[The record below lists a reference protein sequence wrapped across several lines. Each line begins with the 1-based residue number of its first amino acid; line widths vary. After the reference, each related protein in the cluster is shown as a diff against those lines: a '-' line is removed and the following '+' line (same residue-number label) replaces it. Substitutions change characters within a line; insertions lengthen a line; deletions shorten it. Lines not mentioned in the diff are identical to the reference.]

1 MRENNDIQCYKDM
14 EFKIAPISMQ
24 MRKFYI
30 FFKEHQIK
38 YFKELFTRVIEER
51 VKFINSLG
59 FSEYS
64 CINVSFE
71 DKGGI
76 SIEFAVVNDDLNY
89 ERVLAKVYSAMDL
102 IDSFIIDKDKNQDIR
117 DKNILKRNAKN
128 TIPLIQ
134 TTLDYMKDIKIQSK
148 LITKNNEKI
157 ESQINTI
164 ISLLDEISSNFVE
177 LSNS

>member
-76 SIEFAVVNDDLNY
+76 SIEFAVVNDDLSY

-102 IDSFIIDKDKNQDIR
+102 INSFIIDKSKEQNIR
-117 DKNILKRNAKN
+117 DKNILKRTAKN
-128 TIPLIQ
+128 AIPLIQ
-134 TTLDYMKDIKIQSK
+134 TTLDYMNDIKLQSK
-148 LITKNNEKI
+148 LVIKNNEKI
-157 ESQINTI
+157 DDQINTI
-164 ISLLDEISSNFVE
+164 ISLLNEVNNEFVE
-177 LSNS
+177 LSND

>member
-1 MRENNDIQCYKDM
+1 MRENNDIQYYKDI
-14 EFKIAPISMQ
+14 EFKIVSINMQ

-30 FFKEHQIK
+30 FLKERQIK

-76 SIEFAVVNDDLNY
+76 SIEFVVVNDDLSY
-89 ERVLAKVYSAMDL
+89 EKILTKIYSTIDL
-102 IDSFIIDKDKNQDIR
+102 INSFIIDERKEQGARN
-117 DKNILKRNAKN
+117 KNILKRTAKN
-128 TIPLIQ
+128 AIPLIQ
-134 TTLDYMKDIKIQSK
+134 TTLDYMNDIKLQSK
-148 LITKNNEKI
+148 LVIKNNEKI
-157 ESQINTI
+157 DDQINTI
-164 ISLLDEISSNFVE
+164 ISLLNEVNNEFVE
-177 LSNS
+177 LSND